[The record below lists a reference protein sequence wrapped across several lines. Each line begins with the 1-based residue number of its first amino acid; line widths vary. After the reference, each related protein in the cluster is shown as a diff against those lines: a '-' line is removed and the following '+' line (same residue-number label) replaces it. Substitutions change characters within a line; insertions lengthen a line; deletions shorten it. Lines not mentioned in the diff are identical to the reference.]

1 MVTMQKT
8 EIFTDYQLFFGC
20 GKVNPVEH
28 LRNISLSE
36 LKAVYRQKVME
47 THPDRAIA
55 LGKAATEMTKRFKD
69 VATAYQRLITFV
81 QGNYNDVSDEEVA
94 DKKGHETI
102 IFQPKDEDVCDRRNH
117 EKIVVQPKSERTK
130 PEIFYDGSIPKRK
143 LLIGQY
149 LYYCRHISWKTLIEA
164 IMWQKKQRP
173 RIGQIALEW
182 GILSMDDIKMIL
194 SERTYKEKFGEFAYR
209 NGYLTYFEFLA
220 ILGRQ
225 YRLQP
230 PIGRYFK
237 IQNIIGNEELE
248 EIVERLRIWNNEV
261 EVL

>member
-1 MVTMQKT
+1 MVNMQKM
-8 EIFTDYQLFFGC
+8 EIFTDYQLFFGR
-20 GKVNPVEH
+20 GKANPVEH

-36 LKAVYRQKVME
+36 LKTAYRKKVME

-55 LGKAATEMTKRFKD
+55 LGKAATEMAKRFKD

-81 QGNYNDVSDEEVA
+81 QGKYGDVPDEAVC
-94 DKKGHETI
+94 DKKI
-102 IFQPKDEDVCDRRNH
+102 H
-117 EKIVVQPKSERTK
+117 EKIVVQTK
-130 PEIFYDGSIPKRK
+130 PEPEIVGAENFYHGAIPKRK

-173 RIGQIALEW
+173 RLGQIALEW
-182 GILSMDDIKMIL
+182 GILSVDDIKMIL
-194 SERTYKEKFGEFAYR
+194 AERTYKEKFGEFAYR
-209 NGYLTYFEFLA
+209 KGYLTYFEFLA
-220 ILGRQ
+220 VLGRQ

-230 PIGRYFK
+230 PIGRYFN
-237 IQNIIGNEELE
+237 IQNILGKEELE
-248 EIVERLRIWNNEV
+248 EMVEKLKIWNNEV

>member
-1 MVTMQKT
+1 MQKM

-20 GKVNPVEH
+20 GKANPVEH

-36 LKAVYRQKVME
+36 LKAAYRRKVME

-55 LGKAATEMTKRFKD
+55 LGKAATEMHKRFKD

-81 QGNYNDVSDEEVA
+81 QEKDGDVPGEEVCN
-94 DKKGHETI
+94 KKE
-102 IFQPKDEDVCDRRNH
+102 H
-117 EKIVVQPKSERTK
+117 EKIVVQQKSEISGS
-130 PEIFYDGSIPKRK
+130 EYFYHGDIPKRK

-173 RIGQIALEW
+173 RVGQIALEW
-182 GILSMDDIKMIL
+182 GMLSMDDIKMIL

-230 PIGRYFK
+230 PIGKYFK
-237 IQNIIGNEELE
+237 IQNILGNEELE
-248 EIVERLRIWNNEV
+248 EMVEKLKVWNNEV
-261 EVL
+261 EIL

>member
-1 MVTMQKT
+1 MQKM

-20 GKVNPVEH
+20 GKANPVEH

-36 LKAVYRQKVME
+36 LKAAYRKKVME

-55 LGKAATEMTKRFKD
+55 LGKGATEMANRFKD

-81 QGNYNDVSDEEVA
+81 QGNYSDVSGVETA
-94 DKKGHETI
+94 DKKGRETI
-102 IFQPKDEDVCDRRNH
+102 IFQPKDEDVPDSRNH
-117 EKIVVQPKSERTK
+117 ERIVIQPKSERTK
-130 PEIFYDGSIPKRK
+130 QEIYYDGSIPKRK

-173 RIGQIALEW
+173 RVGQIALEW
-182 GILSMDDIKMIL
+182 GILSVDDIRMIL

-230 PIGRYFK
+230 PIGKYFK

-248 EIVERLRIWNNEV
+248 EIVERLKVWNNEV

>member
-1 MVTMQKT
+1 MLNMLKM

-20 GKVNPVEH
+20 GKANPVEH

-36 LKAVYRQKVME
+36 LKAAYRKKVME

-55 LGKAATEMTKRFKD
+55 LGKAATEMHKRFKD

-81 QGNYNDVSDEEVA
+81 QGKDGDVLDEIDEEVCN
-94 DKKGHETI
+94 KK
-102 IFQPKDEDVCDRRNH
+102 NH
-117 EKIVVQPKSERTK
+117 EKIVVQQKPKTSGAEF
-130 PEIFYDGSIPKRK
+130 FYNGAIPKRK

-164 IMWQKKQRP
+164 IIWQKKQRP
-173 RIGQIALEW
+173 RIGQIALDW
-182 GILSMDDIKMIL
+182 GILSVDDVKMIL
-194 SERTYKEKFGEFAYR
+194 AERTYKEKFGEFAYR

-220 ILGRQ
+220 VLGRQ

-230 PIGRYFK
+230 PIGKYFT
-237 IQNIIGNEELE
+237 IQNVIGDEELE
-248 EIVERLRIWNNEV
+248 EMIEKLKIWNNEV
-261 EVL
+261 EIL

>member
-1 MVTMQKT
+1 MVNMQKM

-20 GKVNPVEH
+20 GKANPVEH

-36 LKAVYRQKVME
+36 LKAAYRKKVME

-55 LGKAATEMTKRFKD
+55 LGKAATEMAKRFKD

-81 QGNYNDVSDEEVA
+81 QGKDDDVPDEEV
-94 DKKGHETI
+94 
-102 IFQPKDEDVCDRRNH
+102 CDSRNH
-117 EKIVVQPKSERTK
+117 EKIVVQPKPEITGS
-130 PEIFYDGSIPKRK
+130 EIFYNGSIPKRK

-173 RIGQIALEW
+173 RVGQIALEW

-230 PIGRYFK
+230 PIGKYFK

-248 EIVERLRIWNNEV
+248 EMVERLKIWNNEV
-261 EVL
+261 EIL